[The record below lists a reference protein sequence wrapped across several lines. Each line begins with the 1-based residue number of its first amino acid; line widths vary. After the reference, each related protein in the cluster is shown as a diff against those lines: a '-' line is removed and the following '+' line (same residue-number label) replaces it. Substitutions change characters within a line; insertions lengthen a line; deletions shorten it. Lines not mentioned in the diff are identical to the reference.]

1 MEYKELLL
9 YGRVFE
15 MRRFLLVFL
24 LAGVLLSTALAAGC
38 TSTRIGDILDDFQQ
52 YEGKEVTVKGTVGET
67 VWFALLERGAFQV
80 GDGSGNIW
88 VITSQPPPQEGKE
101 VTVTGTV
108 QAAFQLGDRSLGK
121 AIMETKRR

>member
-1 MEYKELLL
+1 
-9 YGRVFE
+9 
-15 MRRFLLVFL
+15 MRRFLLVIL

-38 TSTRIGDILDDFQQ
+38 ISTKVSDILDDFQQ

-88 VITSQPPPQEGKE
+88 VITSQPPPQEGEK

-121 AIMETKRR
+121 VIVETDRK